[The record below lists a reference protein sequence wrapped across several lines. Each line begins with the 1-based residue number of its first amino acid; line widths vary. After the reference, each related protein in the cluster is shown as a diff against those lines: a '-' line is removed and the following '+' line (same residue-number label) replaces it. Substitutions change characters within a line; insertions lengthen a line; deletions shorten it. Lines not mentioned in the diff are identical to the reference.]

1 MTEEIIKLFEV
12 NTDAI
17 ATNRGFYYQYLMV
30 LKKWVENYI
39 DDKDIVTLTEVEDD
53 IKELGDEIIFTQVKC
68 YTSSFSLNSKEIK
81 KSIFNFFILYSKY
94 KGLNE
99 KLSFCFS
106 TNTKITKREKLLSQW
121 TQNIG
126 LSNNQLLSI
135 CTKKVKKILLKEI
148 KDRKNKL
155 LQKGLPLAAKENIN
169 RIAKN
174 FENSLDNKTIELFV
188 KSIIWEFNGLSP
200 EEGVDTLTKEVYT
213 LLEHKSFEGKSKSLL
228 FKVLISE
235 IYKNS
240 QLEDCSNRQLD
251 NKLLIDIIKQTD
263 DDLNQSINSGLIKL
277 FNIEIESLKINV
289 EAIQKTQK
297 VHSNEIEVLKKE
309 VSKAKTHIPK
319 HLNLPP
325 DFSSSDVLGWDEFL
339 NDVHTTITKI
349 KTLSIYSEGG
359 MGKTAFG
366 KKYLK
371 TFTGYDHII
380 WLNVESS
387 ISTSLLLDIVLKD
400 NLNLDSYNEIGNIEE
415 SFKKL
420 LGELNKIDGT
430 NLIVI
435 DIQKCEEE
443 LSEITAL
450 RLSPNWQK
458 LILTRSNFKSITSI
472 KLPLINFQDARQIYL
487 NFCDREQ
494 IEDSLFQTLFETID
508 YNVLVIELIAK
519 TVQNSFDLSFSSVVL
534 AIKNQELDK
543 DDFKVDIDLAGSSK
557 SIKLFN
563 YLIEKFSLP
572 ILNQKEINYLE
583 YLAILPSNNIII
595 EDIVLMNGMSH
606 FDENKIYVTN
616 ITNSLDKKGLISI
629 SKDRKRIDIHKIVR
643 EVIIYNQRKKQNPFF
658 SSLFFIIWLTA
669 RIKEGYNAPKN
680 SFKYL
685 KYAESILDSIK
696 EKYRNS
702 LYQPLLL
709 LENEFFYAKRFHLGA
724 KSNLNRLIDLAKRA
738 ENFAPLNQNSLG
750 VIYNNLGLCYAEN
763 DKNTLAITYFKKALN
778 QYTKNDKESLNLI
791 ITTTNNLSNIYLLEK
806 DLISAITNF
815 KKIQKIRKKHSL
827 YDDQQLSI
835 EFRILSKSY
844 AIAGSF
850 EQAIKL
856 LLSGINLHTSLNT
869 ENRNDFYLAAY
880 YNELSNLYVQ
890 SGEIDKAMKSQKL
903 GIQILEDMGL
913 INSSYLLT
921 MYKISKSIYHH
932 LGLKIK
938 ENEIELKI
946 KKSKSQFN

>member
-1 MTEEIIKLFEV
+1 MNEEIIKLFEV

-17 ATNRGFYYQYLMV
+17 ATNRGFYYQYLVV
-30 LKKWVENYI
+30 LKKWIINYI

-68 YTSSFSLNSKEIK
+68 YTSSFNLNSKEIK

-121 TQNIG
+121 TQNVG
-126 LSNNQLLSI
+126 LSNNQLLSS
-135 CTKKVKKILLKEI
+135 CSKKVKEILVKEI
-148 KDRKNKL
+148 KDRKNKF
-155 LQKGLPLAAKENIN
+155 LQKGLPLVEKENIN
-169 RIAKN
+169 RIAKD
-174 FENSLDNKTIELFV
+174 FINSLDNKIIELFA

-200 EEGVDTLTKEVYT
+200 EDGVDTLTKEVHT
-213 LLEHKSFEGKSKSLL
+213 LLEHKRFEGKSKSLL

-235 IYKNS
+235 IYKSS

-251 NKLLIDIIKQTD
+251 NKLLVNIIKQTD

-289 EAIQKTQK
+289 EAIRKTQK
-297 VHSNEIEVLKKE
+297 VHSNEIDLLKKE
-309 VSKAKTHIPK
+309 VSKPKTHVSK

-325 DFSSSDVLGWDEFL
+325 DFSSFEVLGWDEFL
-339 NDVHTTITKI
+339 NDVHNTITKK

-387 ISTSLLLDIVLKD
+387 ISSSLLLDVVLM
-400 NLNLDSYNEIGNIEE
+400 DSLKMDSSNEIGNIEE

-420 LGELNKIDGT
+420 LGELNKIDGN

-443 LSEITAL
+443 LSEIASL
-450 RLSPNWQK
+450 RLSSNWQK
-458 LILTRSNFKSITSI
+458 LILTRSNLKSITSI
-472 KLPLINFQDARQIYL
+472 KLPLVSFQDARQIYL

-494 IEDSLFQTLFETID
+494 IEDSLFQTLFEAVD

-519 TVQNSFDLSFSSVVL
+519 TIQNSFDLSFSSVVL
-534 AIKNQELDK
+534 AIEEQQLDK
-543 DDFKVDIDLAGSSK
+543 DDFKVDIDLAGTSK

-572 ILNQKEINYLE
+572 ILEQKEINFLE

-595 EDIVLMNGMSH
+595 EDIILINGMSH
-606 FDENKIYVTN
+606 FDENKVYIKN
-616 ITNSLDKKGLISI
+616 ITNSLDKKGLITI

-643 EVIIYNQRKKQNPFF
+643 EVIIYNQRKKLNPFV
-658 SSLFFIIWLTA
+658 SSILFITWLTA
-669 RIKEGYNAPKN
+669 RIEEGYNAPKN
-680 SFKYL
+680 SFRYL

-696 EKYRNS
+696 EEYRNS

-709 LENEFFYAKRFHLGA
+709 LENEFLYAKRFYLSA

-738 ENFAPLNQNSLG
+738 ENFTPLNQNSLG

-763 DKNTLAITYFKKALN
+763 DKNNLAITYFKKALN
-778 QYTKNDKESLNLI
+778 QYTKNDKKSLNLI
-791 ITTTNNLSNIYLLEK
+791 ITTTNNLSSIYLLEK
-806 DLISAITNF
+806 DLISAIKNF
-815 KKIQKIRKKHSL
+815 EKIQKIRKNYSL

-835 EFRILSKSY
+835 EFRILSQSY

-850 EQAIKL
+850 GQAIKL
-856 LLSGINLHTSLNT
+856 LLAGINLHKSLNM

-880 YNELSNLYVQ
+880 YNELSNLYVV
-890 SGEIDKAMKSQKL
+890 SGDIDKAKESQEV
-903 GIQILEDMGL
+903 GIQILEAMGL
-913 INSSYLLT
+913 SNSSYLLS
-921 MYKISKSIYHH
+921 MYKISKSLYQY
-932 LGLKIK
+932 LGEDEK
-938 ENEIELKI
+938 ENEMIEKI
-946 KKSKSQFN
+946 NLFKANQS